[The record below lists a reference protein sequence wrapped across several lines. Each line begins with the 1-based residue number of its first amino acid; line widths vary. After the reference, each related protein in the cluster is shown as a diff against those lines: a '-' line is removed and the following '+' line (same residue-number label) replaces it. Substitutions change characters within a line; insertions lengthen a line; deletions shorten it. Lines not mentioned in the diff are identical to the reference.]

1 MITIEVEAMRAQRV
15 LGKLARQLDDRRG
28 VNKDLSIKLQEMVFR
43 NFDNESHDGAPWA
56 GLAPSTL
63 RARERRQKKV
73 LTLAKILQVTGALRA
88 SFLPFHDNDLAGVG
102 AVSMKGSVPGDPPG
116 AKRPWDLAKIHEEGL
131 GHVPARP
138 MLPGRALALEKAVNI
153 YGWFVER
160 AVREA
165 K

>member
-1 MITIEVEAMRAQRV
+1 MRAQRA
-15 LGKLARQLDDRRG
+15 LNKLARQLDDRRT
-28 VNKDLSIKLQEMVFR
+28 VNLALSVKLQEMVFR
-43 NFDNESHDGAPWA
+43 NFDTEAHDGTPWA
-56 GLAPSTL
+56 TLAPSTI
-63 RARERRQKKV
+63 RWKEKRGYS
-73 LTLAKILQVTGALRA
+73 KILQNTGALRA

-102 AVSMKGSVPGDPPG
+102 AVSMKGGVPGDPPG
-116 AKRPWDLAKIHEEGL
+116 ASRPADLAKIHEEGL

-138 MLPGRALALEKAVNI
+138 MLPGRALALEEAVNI